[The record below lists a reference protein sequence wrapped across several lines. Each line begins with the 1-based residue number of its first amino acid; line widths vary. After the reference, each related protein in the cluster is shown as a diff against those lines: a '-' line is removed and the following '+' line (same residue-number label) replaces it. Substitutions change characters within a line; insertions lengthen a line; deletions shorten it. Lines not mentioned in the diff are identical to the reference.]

1 MAMSGVELTDEAKI
15 TYEEIY
21 KGKKHRYEFNKD
33 EFAPEQIEAD
43 VNLVFPHG
51 CRSDPG

>member
-33 EFAPEQIEAD
+33 LHHQIFFMS
-43 VNLVFPHG
+43 LKVF
-51 CRSDPG
+51 CTFDREW